1 MAAAEFTL
9 DNETDEDIGM
19 SEQCKTFLKRKGP
32 NDKKD
37 SKGVMPAR
45 IGEWILLTKDFSKK
59 VKELRAQWICRPSSP
74 GSPGDN
80 DSDAELKAAV
90 EEALFA
96 MKCLLSGKQYTPG
109 VEDKDAAD
117 VFDSMDAFEF
127 SEKGKKDVCK
137 NGKGVPSFLLIN
149 CGDAIIGVATMDMD
163 RVAPKQRMEWSQVK
177 EAIKKTFT
185 ELKDA
190 CFITF
195 DGLQNINAAEVLK
208 RAEDQKITV

>member
-9 DNETDEDIGM
+9 DNEDDNNIGM
-19 SEQCKTFLKRKGP
+19 SSQVKAFLKRKGAK
-32 NDKKD
+32 DKAD
-37 SKGVMPAR
+37 DNGVMPAQ
-45 IGEWILLTKDFSKK
+45 IGEWILLTKDFSNK
-59 VKELRAQWICRPSSP
+59 VKEFRAQWIMTPSNP
-74 GSPGDN
+74 GSKGDN
-80 DSDAELKAAV
+80 EDNLAEAV

-96 MKCLLSGKQYTPG
+96 MKCLLNGKQYAAG
-109 VEDKDAAD
+109 VENKEDPD
-117 VFDSMDAFEF
+117 VFNSMEAFEF
-127 SEKGKKDVCK
+127 SCKGKKDKCK
-137 NGKGVPSFLLIN
+137 KGKGVPSFLLIN
-149 CGDAIIGVATMDMD
+149 CGDAIIGVATMDMSK
-163 RVAPKQRMEWSQVK
+163 VAPKQRMEWSQVK

>member
-9 DNETDEDIGM
+9 DNEDDGNIGM
-19 SEQCKTFLKRKGP
+19 SSQVKAFLKRKGAK
-32 NDKKD
+32 DKAD
-37 SKGVMPAR
+37 ENGVMPAQ
-45 IGEWILLTKDFSKK
+45 IGEWILLTKDFSNK
-59 VKELRAQWICRPSSP
+59 VKEFRAQWIMTPSNP
-74 GSPGDN
+74 GSKGDN
-80 DSDAELKAAV
+80 EDNLAEAV

-96 MKCLLSGKQYTPG
+96 MKCLLNGKQYTAG
-109 VEDKDAAD
+109 VENKEDPD
-117 VFDSMDAFEF
+117 VFNSMETFEF
-127 SEKGKKDVCK
+127 SCKGKKDKCK
-137 NGKGVPSFLLIN
+137 KGKGVPSFLLIN

-195 DGLQNINAAEVLK
+195 DGLQNINSADVLK